1 MPTEAQAQA
10 RPTRAAAL
18 LLAAAAA
25 IWGIR
30 LAEAAIALVVAALSG
45 SRRSGAQLR
54 GLTFVLT
61 LNIHVASI
69 AVAVLMPSRAEEAAA
84 ISSAVVLGAALFA
97 PWSWRWQALLAG
109 VIVVTGEA
117 TQLYVR
123 GAGGPPAGTLQV
135 DAILLVTAA
144 AASVLGAHFAHRERL
159 RVAASETRYRG
170 LFESA
175 SDG

>member
-25 IWGIR
+25 IWELAGGIALGPAAGAIWGIR
-30 LAEAAIALVVAALSG
+30 LAESAIALVVAALSG
-45 SRRSGAQLR
+45 PRRSSAQLR

-61 LNIHVASI
+61 LDIHVASI
-69 AVAVLMPSRAEEAAA
+69 AVAVLMPSRVEEAAA
-84 ISSAVVLGAALFA
+84 ISSAVVLGTALFA
-97 PWSWRWQALLAG
+97 PWSWRWQAFLAG

-135 DAILLVTAA
+135 GR
-144 AASVLGAHFAHRERL
+144 ASCRER
-159 RVAASETRYRG
+159 V
-170 LFESA
+170 
-175 SDG
+175 